1 MTYLLLFYF
10 ILSCHFPSPHFDR
23 YFPTDEKDFVKLKCG
38 GIGKD
43 EQTVWNDLSSA
54 QAARIAAGSV
64 LELATKVAMG
74 ELKNAFALVRP
85 PGHMA
90 EHNEAKVGCYFNNV
104 AIAAKFLTTQKLSNR
119 VLIVDW
125 VR

>member
-1 MTYLLLFYF
+1 
-10 ILSCHFPSPHFDR
+10 
-23 YFPTDEKDFVKLKCG
+23 
-38 GIGKD
+38 
-43 EQTVWNDLSSA
+43 
-54 QAARIAAGSV
+54 
-64 LELATKVAMG
+64 MG

-104 AIAAKFLTTQKLSNR
+104 AIAAKYLTTQKLSNR

-125 VR
+125 VRFTTLTLSCLLAHAQYFGDKSLFSSFK